1 MKWLVWMEDDAKEDF
16 RWVETIYCQP
26 WQGLTLTFDIY
37 STLAFSSAFRNLKKE
52 RTLVCRRV
60 RNLLTL
66 AIFCRAQQFVK
77 VNGGLSTSPP
87 PLLPSSS
94 CLSPNW
100 SLLLLLFSC
109 RDGCLNMKP
118 RPSLWH
124 RVFMFAFMWLSFLY
138 WLNLAGVLVA
148 SAASL
153 TPQWENEARMNT
165 NRRWVR
171 RTDEQD
177 WCQLKWLFTLI
188 FSLRGQMM
196 IMICKQNKWIRAL
209 LWQVIFFFNNHSSHW
224 SLYPPWAP
232 RWFVTRHLPRL
243 L

>member
-1 MKWLVWMEDDAKEDF
+1 MRFTNEVKEDMKWLVWREDDAKEDF

-37 STLAFSSAFRNLKKE
+37 STLAFSSAFRNLKE
-52 RTLVCRRV
+52 RTLVCRHV

-66 AIFCRAQQFVK
+66 AIFCYAQQFVK

-94 CLSPNW
+94 CLFPTHPSFFSSSPVETAAWTW
-100 SLLLLLFSC
+100 S
-109 RDGCLNMKP
+109 RDPRSDTGSLCL
-118 RPSLWH
+118 RLCG
-124 RVFMFAFMWLSFLY
+124 FLFLY

-165 NRRWVR
+165 NRRRVR

-196 IMICKQNKWIRAL
+196 IMICKQNKWIHAL
-209 LWQVIFFFNNHSSHW
+209 LWQVIFFF
-224 SLYPPWAP
+224 
-232 RWFVTRHLPRL
+232 
-243 L
+243 